1 MSLITQC
8 PACATMFKVVP
19 DQLRISDGWVRC
31 GQCDEVFDAN
41 AHLYTDPEQQPEPI
55 VQDTAWAGEASGDW
69 KSSLRFANE
78 QQDTTPLSEDTALE
92 PNDAEVVDVLEVR
105 GEAPGDSAAPHG
117 YATPFVQESGLDDLL
132 DLRPGHARE
141 ASDAVEDVSPVLAKP
156 APPVEPRYAQVQVK
170 TVEATDTPTLSFMRQ
185 ARGASV
191 WQRTG
196 VRVLLSLVALVLV
209 AALAL
214 QVVVYERDRIAA
226 TEPAAQDA
234 LLAVCAWLDC
244 KVQPV
249 RQIES
254 VVIDSSSFTKVRAD
268 VYRLNFT
275 LKSTAAI
282 PLAVPSL
289 ELTLTDLQ
297 DQAVVRRV
305 LLAPE
310 LGAGKDTLDAGAE
323 LTTAIPITVKPGSN
337 TERISGYRLLA
348 FYP

>member
-1 MSLITQC
+1 
-8 PACATMFKVVP
+8 MFKVVP

-55 VQDTAWAGEASGDW
+55 VQEAAVAGGGGDW
-69 KSSLRFANE
+69 KSSLRFTAD
-78 QQDTTPLSEDTALE
+78 QQDAVQAPTFEASFE
-92 PNDAEVVDVLEVR
+92 PEAVEVVEVLEVQDAPLVV
-105 GEAPGDSAAPHG
+105 EAIPDEFSHVSA
-117 YATPFVQESGLDDLL
+117 QEPALDALL
-132 DLRPGHARE
+132 DLRPGHARAE
-141 ASDAVEDVSPVLAKP
+141 LEVPLDGSPVSAKP
-156 APPVEPRYAQVQVK
+156 APAAAPEPRYAQVQVK
-170 TVEATDTPTLSFMRQ
+170 TVEPPEAPKLSFMRQ
-185 ARGASV
+185 ARGASI
-191 WQRTG
+191 WHRTA
-196 VRVLLSLVALVLV
+196 VRALLSLLALVLL
-209 AALAL
+209 AALGL
-214 QVVVYERDRIAA
+214 QVLVHERDRIAA
-226 TEPAAQDA
+226 TEPASEEF
-234 LLAVCAWLDC
+234 LLAVCAWMDC

-282 PLAVPSL
+282 PLAVPAL

-305 LLAPE
+305 LLASE
-310 LGAGKDTLDAGAE
+310 LGGGGKGILAAGAE
-323 LTTAIPITVKPGSN
+323 LSAALPITVKPGNN